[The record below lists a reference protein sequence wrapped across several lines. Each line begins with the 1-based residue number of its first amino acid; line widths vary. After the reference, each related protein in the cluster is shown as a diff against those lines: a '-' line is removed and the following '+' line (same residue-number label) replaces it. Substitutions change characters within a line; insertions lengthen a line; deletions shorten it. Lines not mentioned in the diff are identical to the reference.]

1 MRQPFYCQDVSLIE
15 IHRTPGGWQP
25 KKEDQFYMPMFQ
37 FSPKLGMTCNI
48 LKLIFER
55 LSVL

>member
-1 MRQPFYCQDVSLIE
+1 
-15 IHRTPGGWQP
+15 
-25 KKEDQFYMPMFQ
+25 MPMFQ

-55 LSVL
+55 LSVLQ